1 MIKISDKTANR
12 ILGIFYLVFSL
23 ILLYIAI
30 TTTKGLVFNILSLI
44 AFIFFVLIGFCY
56 IFLNKI
62 RIFLKKRKK
71 LHNVINWTTL
81 IFGIIA
87 IGLLIWR
94 IIAITFFE

>member
-1 MIKISDKTANR
+1 MEISNKTANR
-12 ILGIFYLVFSL
+12 MLGIFYLVFSL

-44 AFIFFVLIGFCY
+44 AFIFFVLIGFGY

-62 RIFLKKRKK
+62 GIFLKKRKG
-71 LHNVINWTTL
+71 LHNTINWITL
-81 IFGIIA
+81 ILGIIA

-94 IIAITFFE
+94 IIVITFFE